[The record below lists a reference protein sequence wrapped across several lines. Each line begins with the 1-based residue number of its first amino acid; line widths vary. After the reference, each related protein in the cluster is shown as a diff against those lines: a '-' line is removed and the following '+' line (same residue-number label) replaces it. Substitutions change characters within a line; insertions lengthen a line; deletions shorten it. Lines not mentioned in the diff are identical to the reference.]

1 MDFKSLINI
10 GLTLIL
16 LGLSSPSFAGRELN
30 LVATNYPPFYADALP
45 EQGGVAQV
53 VKEAFKLQGYNA
65 SVTFYPFARAALLV
79 KTGQADGIIGL
90 WYRKEREQWAHYS
103 APIQAVQI
111 VFYKRK
117 DNPLSF
123 SQLSE
128 LKPFTIGIGRG
139 YANPPEIAATGLT
152 TEEGNSDEINLKK
165 LFLKRIDL
173 VLIGHN
179 LAQYLIKK
187 NLSEYADLFEQV
199 GDPIATEV
207 FHLGVSLAITDQA
220 TLIAEFNKGLES
232 MRKDGRLANILS
244 QYAQIPATT
253 DPIEK
258 IQIGR
263 AHV

>member
-1 MDFKSLINI
+1 MNLKSLIKI
-10 GLTLIL
+10 SLVLQL
-16 LGLSSPSFAGRELN
+16 LGFSAPSLAGRELT
-30 LVATNYPPFYADALP
+30 LVATNYPPFYTSELP
-45 EQGGVAQV
+45 DQGGVALV
-53 VKEAFKLQGYNA
+53 VKEAFKRRGYNA
-65 SVTFYPFARAALLV
+65 SVKFYPFARAALLV

-103 APIQAVQI
+103 DPIQAVQI

-123 SQLSE
+123 SQLTE

-139 YANPPEIAATGLT
+139 YANPPEIAAAGLT
-152 TEEGNSDEINLKK
+152 TEEGNSDEMNLKK

-179 LAQYLIKK
+179 LAEYLTKQHGD
-187 NLSEYADLFEQV
+187 EYTDAFEQV

-207 FHLGVSLAITDQA
+207 FHLGVSLAVSDQT
-220 TLIAEFNKGLES
+220 TLVAEFNKGLES
-232 MRKDGRLANILS
+232 MKKDGRLAAILS
-244 QYAQIPATT
+244 RFPQLLSTS

-258 IQIGR
+258 IRTQ
-263 AHV
+263 AHP

>member
-1 MDFKSLINI
+1 MDFKSPINI
-10 GLTLIL
+10 SLVLL
-16 LGLSSPSFAGRELN
+16 FLGLSSPCFAGRDLH

-45 EQGGVAQV
+45 QQGGVAQV
-53 VKEAFKLQGYNA
+53 VKEAFKRQDYNA
-65 SVTFYPFARAALLV
+65 SVKFYPFARAALLV

-123 SQLSE
+123 SRLSE

-139 YANPPEIAATGLT
+139 YANPPEIAAAGLT

-179 LAQYLIKK
+179 LAQYLIKQHK
-187 NLSEYADLFEQV
+187 GEYADIFEQV

-207 FHLGVSLAITDQA
+207 FHLGISLAVSDQS
-220 TLIAEFNKGLES
+220 TLSDEFNKGLES
-232 MRKDGRLANILS
+232 MRKDGRLANILR
-244 QYAQIPATT
+244 QYAQIPANV

-258 IQIGR
+258 IRTQ
-263 AHV
+263 AHP

>member
-53 VKEAFKLQGYNA
+53 VKEAFKRQGYNA

-187 NLSEYADLFEQV
+187 NLSEYADIFEQV

-258 IQIGR
+258 IRTQ
-263 AHV
+263 AHP